1 MGTTLTF
8 RTVTF
13 RAVAAGAVLAGSLW
27 PSTISDV
34 AAAETTPIALP
45 CLVPMPASHGHYASI
60 GNLQNGQTICLV
72 LGEKLVVSLSAPAA
86 SNLAWQGVV
95 VAPGGILAKTPIP
108 GPVRAGVTGS
118 AYLARRQGIVKLSSE
133 RRACAPASGSAS
145 CDAMLAWKVTV
156 IVRGPHRPMPQP
168 GKGVPQPVV
177 HAA

>member
-27 PSTISDV
+27 PSTASDV

-45 CLVPMPASHGHYASI
+45 CLVPMPASPGHYASI
-60 GNLQNGQTICLV
+60 GNQQNGQTICLV
-72 LGEKLVVSLSAPAA
+72 LGEKLVVSLSKPAA
-86 SNLAWQGVV
+86 SSLAWQGVV
-95 VAPGGILAKTPIP
+95 VAPGGILAKTQVA

-118 AYLARRQGIVKLSSE
+118 VFLARRPGIVKLSSE
-133 RRACAPASGSAS
+133 RRVCAPAPGSAS

-156 IVRGPHRPMPQP
+156 IVRGPHKPVPQP
-168 GKGVPQPVV
+168 ERVVPQPVV
-177 HAA
+177 DAA